1 MYFVYIFLISF
12 LLKLAETI
20 RLQLLLK
27 FFIDYKLTHF

>member
-1 MYFVYIFLISF
+1 MYCIYMFLISI
-12 LLKLAETI
+12 LSKLAEKI